1 MFVLLVIYLAVFVH
15 IPVILTLSHT
25 IPCSHDLEVENLLK
39 NIATK
44 GEIAHNE

>member
-25 IPCSHDLEVENLLK
+25 IPCSHNLEVE

>member
-25 IPCSHDLEVENLLK
+25 IPCSHGLEVEIYE

-44 GEIAHNE
+44 GEIAHKE